1 MDQQKTYPLDITIS
15 FHKIIEQYQ
24 EKLAHESSSISREYL
39 ENMLNYISG
48 FPKLLEGIE
57 NAAELNKYKV
67 PIKILLRDLFPEILS
82 NNEIKAVS
90 IPFHDFVFNSTD
102 KFKTILERA
111 GKDYELNISNLDDDL
126 DYIYAC
132 IKILNNYYGYNLDF
146 SRFLFYDIPDDNGIK
161 RHYRIDLDWE
171 FMDIY
176 PKEDFKDV
184 TDEDV
189 DLLIQNMED
198 IDLWKKIFPPKS
210 WVFKGFTIITL
221 TDVTVDEAIS
231 DLKSTLLKREASREE
246 ELKKF
251 EEIFRSIYKIPDLK
265 IGYGVFNEHS
275 STYEQLGGKCVSGF
289 ILDAES
295 EEECRKGLCDD
306 SFRAL
311 MKEHSYFAISNVKA
325 YAKATSH
332 NLLSRNL
339 EAEGAKSAII
349 APIAKNRELLGV
361 LELISYKKNELNS
374 VNARKLE
381 DILPYIVTAVE
392 RNKTEFENRVKAVIQ
407 NECTAIHPSVL
418 WIFEREAR
426 NFIKGMDEDGMA
438 TFQDIAFANVH
449 PLYGQIDIVASSE
462 VRNEAIQ
469 RDFLYQLELMNE
481 IIDMAYEL
489 QPLPIYEQSILRI
502 EEFRKDLQENL
513 SASSEQKVYN
523 LLQKEINPLL
533 DHLKKQTPELKR
545 KIKEY
550 QDKLDPKT
558 GIIYDHR
565 KNYDEA
571 VQQTNRA
578 MARYIDR
585 KQVEAQRAFPHY
597 FERYKTDGVEH
608 SIYIG
613 GALVDK
619 KHKPF
624 DDIYLYNIRLWQL
637 STMCEMENRFYEVQ
651 ENLPIALEAASLI
664 LVFSSTISIRYRMD
678 EKKFDVDG
686 AYNARYEIIKKRI
699 DKACVKGSEE
709 RVTQKGKLAI
719 VYSQRSD
726 EREYLRYIK
735 YLQLK
740 KYLGEKVE
748 LLELEDVQGVIG
760 LKAIRVEVLYHT
772 STQDNE
778 EKVITYEDLMK
789 ELS

>member
-1 MDQQKTYPLDITIS
+1 MYPLDIVIS
-15 FHKIIEQYQ
+15 FHKIIEKYN
-24 EKLAHESSSISREYL
+24 EKLNNESSSISKEYL
-39 ENMLNYISG
+39 ENMLEYINA
-48 FPKLLEGIE
+48 FPKLSEGIE
-57 NAAELNKYKV
+57 NAQELNRYKD

-90 IPFHDFVFNSTD
+90 IPFHDFVFNSTE
-102 KFKTILERA
+102 KFKGILERA
-111 GKDYELNISNLDDDL
+111 GKDFELNISNLEEDL

-132 IKILNNYYGYNLDF
+132 IKILNTYYGYNLDF
-146 SRFLFYDIPDDNGIK
+146 SRFLYYDIPDGNGIK

-171 FMDIY
+171 FMELL
-176 PKEDFKDV
+176 PKEGFKDV

-198 IDLWKKIFPPKS
+198 IELWKKYFPPKS
-210 WVFKGFTIITL
+210 WIFKGFTIITL

-231 DLKSTLLKREASREE
+231 DLKTTLLQREASREE

-251 EEIFRSIYKIPDLK
+251 EDIFRSIYKVPDLK
-265 IGYGVFNEHS
+265 VGYAVFNEHN

-289 ILDAES
+289 ILEADS
-295 EEECRKGLCDD
+295 EEECRKGLCED
-306 SFRAL
+306 SFRIL
-311 MKEHSYFAISNVKA
+311 MKEHGYFAISSVKA
-325 YAKATSH
+325 YSKATST
-332 NLLSRNL
+332 NLLAGNL
-339 EAEGAKSAII
+339 EAEGAKSAIL
-349 APIAKNRELLGV
+349 APIAKNGELLGV

-426 NFIKGMDEDGMA
+426 NYIKGIEEDGLA
-438 TFQDIAFANVH
+438 TFQDIAFKNVH

-469 RDFLYQLELMNE
+469 KDFLYQLDLLKG
-481 IIDMAYEL
+481 IIDLAYER
-489 QPLPIYEQSILRI
+489 QALPIYEQARFRI
-502 EEFRKDLQENL
+502 EEFREDLLENL

-533 DHLKKQTPELKR
+533 DHLKKQTPKLKK

-550 QDKLDPKT
+550 QEKVDPQT

-565 KNYDEA
+565 RNYDEA
-571 VQQTNRA
+571 VQQTNMA

-613 GALVDK
+613 ASLVDK

-624 DDIYLYNIRLWQL
+624 DDIYLYNMRLWQL

-651 ENLPIALEAASLI
+651 GNLPVALEAASLI

-699 DKACVKGSEE
+699 DKACVKGTNE
-709 RVTQKGKLAI
+709 RITQKGKLAI
-719 VYSQRSD
+719 IYSQGGD

-772 STQDNE
+772 NSKDNE
-778 EKVITYEDLMK
+778 EKIITYDDLMK